1 MRIRCLVWQV
11 TSSPA
16 AVLAVSG
23 FAVMAGLPA
32 CNGQQPARLEFE
44 AASIKPHP
52 PSDGSLHV
60 SIAGGHGRISYTNVT
75 VRALTKEVRVYS
87 LVVAKGGAKL
97 TAHTG
102 EGDSSNRINN
112 GSGKA
117 SVNSTNVS
125 MASFAG
131 ILAGRLDR
139 VVIDDTGLKGG
150 YDLKLEWAPN
160 PAPDSAEPSLFTA
173 LREQLGLKLE
183 SAKGPVEI
191 IVIDNIERPSEN

>member
-23 FAVMAGLPA
+23 FAVLAGLPA

-75 VRALTKEVRVYS
+75 VRALIRKAYGLRVYPPSVGGSDPLSTDRYDIVAKAPADASDEQTMQMFRALLEGRFGLVVHRETKELPVYA
-87 LVVAKGGAKL
+87 LVTGKNGHRLHEAKG
-97 TAHTG
+97 
-102 EGDSSNRINN
+102 
-112 GSGKA
+112 
-117 SVNSTNVS
+117 
-125 MASFAG
+125 
-131 ILAGRLDR
+131 
-139 VVIDDTGLKGG
+139 
-150 YDLKLEWAPN
+150 
-160 PAPDSAEPSLFTA
+160 
-173 LREQLGLKLE
+173 
-183 SAKGPVEI
+183 
-191 IVIDNIERPSEN
+191 